1 MRIFKTL
8 FTIMIAFS
16 FISCGGYKFVKTTPK
31 PQKVV
36 TEEDAKVL
44 VATPT
49 ITVTA
54 TTKTAK
60 KAIKEMTGRWGPP
73 ELRSQLFP
81 FTFVDGSGNMKTIL
95 VETERYYFHSSDT
108 HYTVVVVYND
118 QIIYKEAIE
127 KIIIY
132 KNK

>member
-1 MRIFKTL
+1 MKIFKTL
-8 FTIMIAFS
+8 FVIMIAFS
-16 FISCGGYKFVKTTPK
+16 FISCTGMISKT
-31 PQKVV
+31 KVQEV
-36 TEEDAKVL
+36 VIEEDAKVL

-49 ITVTA
+49 ISVTA

-60 KAIKEMTGRWGPP
+60 KAIIEMTGRWGPP

-81 FTFVDGSGNMKTIL
+81 FTFIDGNGNMKTIL

-108 HYTVVVVYND
+108 HYTVVVVYNG

>member
-1 MRIFKTL
+1 MKILKIL
-8 FTIMIAFS
+8 FVIMIASS
-16 FISCGGYKFVKTTPK
+16 FISCAGMMKPTKTQT
-31 PQKVV
+31 QKVV
-36 TEEDAKVL
+36 IEDAKVL

-60 KAIKEMTGRWGPP
+60 KAITEMTGRWGPP

-81 FTFVDGSGNMKTIL
+81 FTFVDGNGNMKTIL